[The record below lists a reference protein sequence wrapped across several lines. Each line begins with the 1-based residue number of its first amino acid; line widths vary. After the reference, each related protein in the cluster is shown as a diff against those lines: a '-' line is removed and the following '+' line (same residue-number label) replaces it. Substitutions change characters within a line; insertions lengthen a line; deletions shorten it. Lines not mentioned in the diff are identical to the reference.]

1 MFQILAAT
9 KNRHKVEEYAELLAE
24 KDVKISS
31 LLEFPDCPDTEE
43 DGSTF
48 EENARKKALAASE
61 YAEMPAFADDSG
73 LEVAA
78 LNGAPGVMS
87 ARYAGENAS
96 NEERIAKLLEN
107 MKGREDRSAKFV
119 CVIAVANNGEIIETF
134 RGEVSGKITAEPKGG
149 NGFGYDPVFMPDG
162 YDKTF
167 GELGPDIK
175 NKISHRAKA
184 AREAIDYIE
193 TELSTIEDFDL

>member
-9 KNRHKVEEYAELLAE
+9 KNKHKVEEYKELLAG
-24 KDVKISS
+24 KDVEISS
-31 LLEFPDCPDTEE
+31 LLEFPDCPDIEE

-48 EENARKKALAASE
+48 EENARKKALAASDST
-61 YAEMPAFADDSG
+61 EMPAFADDSG

-78 LNGAPGVMS
+78 LNGEPGVKS
-87 ARYAGENAS
+87 ARYAGKNAS

-107 MKGREDRSAKFV
+107 MKGKEDRRARFV

-134 RGEVSGKITAEPKGG
+134 RGEVSGKITEAPRGT

-167 GELGPDIK
+167 GELSSEIK

>member
-9 KNRHKVEEYAELLAE
+9 KNKHKVEEYAELLAG
-24 KDVKISS
+24 KDVEISS
-31 LLEFPDCPDTEE
+31 LLDFPDCPDTEE
-43 DGSTF
+43 DGNTF
-48 EENARKKALAASE
+48 EENARKKALAASDCT
-61 YAEMPAFADDSG
+61 EMPAFADDSG

-78 LNGAPGVMS
+78 LNGEPGVMS
-87 ARYAGENAS
+87 ARYAGEKAG
-96 NEERIAKLLEN
+96 NEERIAKLLKN
-107 MKGREDRSAKFV
+107 MEGKEDRRAKFV

-134 RGEVSGKITAEPKGG
+134 RGEVSGKITMEPKGA

-167 GELGPDIK
+167 GELSPEIK